1 MPTPTPDPRVA
12 ALEAQ
17 NRLLR
22 ASLLLSL
29 TALVTCGGVTS
40 HYELV
45 TTNTLV
51 IRDASEQPKITLSS
65 EGNGTITLHG
75 TTPPVTLDAETLA
88 KLVAAAPVSR

>member
-1 MPTPTPDPRVA
+1 MPTDPRVA

-51 IRDASEQPKITLSS
+51 IRDASEQPKITLSAD
-65 EGNGTITLHG
+65 GDGTITFHG
-75 TTPPVTLDAETLA
+75 TNPPVTLSSDAIA
-88 KLVAAAPVSR
+88 KLLAAAPATAPSR

>member
-1 MPTPTPDPRVA
+1 MPTTTTDPRVA

-51 IRDASEQPKITLSS
+51 VRDASDPHSS
-65 EGNGTITLHG
+65 RDFGKDIIPHIVKHG
-75 TTPPVTLDAETLA
+75 KA
-88 KLVAAAPVSR
+88 VAHRFAASCVRSP